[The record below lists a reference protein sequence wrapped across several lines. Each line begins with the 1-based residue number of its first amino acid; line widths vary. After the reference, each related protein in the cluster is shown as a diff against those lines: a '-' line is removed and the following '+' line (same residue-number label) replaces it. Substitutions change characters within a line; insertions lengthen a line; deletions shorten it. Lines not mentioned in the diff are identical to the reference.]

1 MINVLAEV
9 ARSTKI
15 VAESS
20 LNTLKNKGI
29 VEIQNKVIFD
39 QMIQNGIFI
48 YVNKKTQSTNNESL

>member
-1 MINVLAEV
+1 MEV